1 MRKRE
6 SIFWDAVKPLLAGL
20 HPVRIEN
27 SAAMGTPDVNCSL
40 GWIELKQVERKDIPK
55 RPNTVLSLDH
65 YTPAQRIFQLK
76 RSIAGGPCWLL
87 LQLDREWLLFSSKV
101 AAERLGKMTVAET
114 RAAATR
120 LWERPPSKE
129 EFQKALRETAFCQ
142 VLDANA

>member
-40 GWIELKQVERKDIPK
+40 GWIELKQVEHKDIPK
-55 RPNTVLSLDH
+55 RETTLLRLDH
-65 YTPAQRIFQLK
+65 YTPEQRIFQLK
-76 RSIAGGPCWLL
+76 RSRAGGPCWLL
-87 LQLDREWLLFSSKV
+87 LKLGDEWLLFSSKV

-114 RAAATR
+114 RDAATR
-120 LWERPPSKE
+120 LWTVPPSKE

-142 VLDANA
+142 VLDAHA